1 MLKKIKSI
9 FFIRII
15 FSYIDEKRKLDTIK
29 YNKNL
34 QTLINVN
41 IINYKILSQ
50 KIIIK
55 EITEEKEIWKIYN
68 SMNNNLIFEGEY
80 LNGIGKEYNDDGK
93 VLYEGEYLNG
103 KRNGKGKIYYTDGK
117 LLFEGEFLNNKKWNI
132 KEYDKNGNI
141 INELKN
147 GKGYM
152 NLYNKFDMKRFEGE
166 YINGLRNGKGKEF
179 DDNGILIFE
188 GEYINGLRNGKG
200 KQFDSDGRI
209 TVEGEYLNDF
219 CWNVKEYDK
228 NNNIINSL
236 KEGKGYIKEYN
247 KSNILSFECELING
261 LRNGKGKEYYENGSL
276 MFEGEY
282 LDGEK
287 TGKG

>member
-117 LLFEGEFLNNKKWNI
+117 LLFEGEYL
-132 KEYDKNGNI
+132 
-141 INELKN
+141 N
-147 GKGYM
+147 GKQ
-152 NLYNKFDMKRFEGE
+152 K
-166 YINGLRNGKGKEF
+166 I
-179 DDNGILIFE
+179 
-188 GEYINGLRNGKG
+188 
-200 KQFDSDGRI
+200 
-209 TVEGEYLNDF
+209 
-219 CWNVKEYDK
+219 
-228 NNNIINSL
+228 
-236 KEGKGYIKEYN
+236 
-247 KSNILSFECELING
+247 
-261 LRNGKGKEYYENGSL
+261 
-276 MFEGEY
+276 
-282 LDGEK
+282 
-287 TGKG
+287 